1 MPIHSAVG
9 TSIRKTSLLRT
20 VPTACGQ
27 AADKL
32 TPLAT
37 CVVSDFSHARSS
49 ELAHERDFHHVR
61 CSERSYLFTMSD
73 ILEDTDPTGSISRVC
88 PRPGGLEGRARNRH
102 FADEKSSDH
111 KQTLMTSRPDEQNP
125 SWWSQTGS
133 NRRPPACKA
142 GALPTE
148 LWPLRLLAR
157 D

>member
-9 TSIRKTSLLRT
+9 TLIRKTSLLRT

-32 TPLAT
+32 TPFAT
-37 CVVSDFSHARSS
+37 LSHDRSS
-49 ELAHERDFHHVR
+49 ELAHERDFHHAR

-73 ILEDTDPTGSISRVC
+73 ILQTSAQARTVRTPQLDRHRASSSGLAPHREHAIIISRTSK
-88 PRPGGLEGRARNRH
+88 LD
-102 FADEKSSDH
+102 DER
-111 KQTLMTSRPDEQNP
+111 TP

-148 LWPLRLLAR
+148 LWPHAGIGGPGKT
-157 D
+157 